1 MVGALDQPR
10 IVAFRFGTCLLGTKS
25 PTVDGLPV
33 EARNEGYECLSGKV
47 GLGLGLGL
55 GLRLIRVRV
64 KELWLENA
72 YWLKQS

>member
-10 IVAFRFGTCLLGTKS
+10 IVAFRCGTCLLGTKS
-25 PTVDGLPV
+25 PTVEDGLPV

-55 GLRLIRVRV
+55 WLGLGLR
-64 KELWLENA
+64 NCG
-72 YWLKQS
+72 